1 MMYEFL
7 SNNRDELATRCR
19 QKVALRPGR
28 SATAEQ
34 LKNGVPM
41 FLDQLIRT
49 LAMEQ
54 SSSPMES
61 RRISGHAGGGH
72 TISEMGTTAAQHGKA
87 LLALGFSVDQVV
99 HDYGD
104 LCQAITDLA
113 IERDAPF
120 LVDEFRTLN
129 RCLDNAIADAV
140 TEFSYQRDFVN
151 ADRQAIDINERIGY
165 FVQELRNHLATI
177 SLAFIAV
184 KSGNLSLSGA
194 TGAIMERNIF
204 NLSELINSSVLDMH
218 DMGQQFAILQ
228 SFSLADFIDE
238 AKSAAES
245 GALAKGAGF
254 KVSKVD
260 TELAISG
267 NREMLLSALANLLQ
281 NAFKFTHPG
290 TEISLSA
297 YALSDRILIDVR
309 DNCGGLPAG
318 AAESMFVPFAKSGKN
333 GIDSGLRLTVSK
345 QSVEASGGTLSVRD
359 LPDEGCIFTINL
371 PRFLVPT

>member
-151 ADRQAIDINERIGY
+151 ADRQAIDINERLGY

-204 NLSELINSSVLDMH
+204 NLSELINSSVLDIH

-260 TELAISG
+260 TELAIS
-267 NREMLLSALANLLQ
+267 
-281 NAFKFTHPG
+281 

-318 AAESMFVPFAKSGKN
+318 AAESMFVPFAQSGKN

>member
-267 NREMLLSALANLLQ
+267 NREMLLSALDNLLQ

>member
-1 MMYEFL
+1 
-7 SNNRDELATRCR
+7 
-19 QKVALRPGR
+19 
-28 SATAEQ
+28 
-34 LKNGVPM
+34 
-41 FLDQLIRT
+41 
-49 LAMEQ
+49 
-54 SSSPMES
+54 
-61 RRISGHAGGGH
+61 
-72 TISEMGTTAAQHGKA
+72 MGTTAAQHGKA

-140 TEFSYQRDFVN
+140 TEFSYQRDFLN
-151 ADRQAIDINERIGY
+151 ADRQAIDIHERLGY
-165 FVQELRNHLATI
+165 FVQELQNCLATI

-184 KSGNLSLSGA
+184 KSGNLSLTGA
-194 TGAIMERNIF
+194 TGAILERNIF
-204 NLSELINSSVLDMH
+204 NLSQLINSSALDIN
-218 DMGQQFAILQ
+218 DIGQQSAVLH
-228 SFSLADFIDE
+228 SFSLSDFIDE
-238 AKSAAES
+238 AKSAAEPDAIARGS
-245 GALAKGAGF
+245 GFNVL
-254 KVSKVD
+254 KVD
-260 TELAISG
+260 SELALSG

-281 NAFKFTHPG
+281 NAFEFTHPG

-318 AAESMFVPFAKSGKN
+318 AAESMFLPFARGGN
-333 GIDSGLRLTVSK
+333 DRFDAGLGLTVSK

-359 LPDEGCIFTINL
+359 LPEEGCIFTINL
-371 PRFLVPT
+371 PRYLVPT